1 MRGGASG
8 SEVDRDAALTRA
20 AQAGDVTAL
29 GLLLQEQHAGM
40 RAVALSILG
49 PGPDAEDALQEA
61 ALMALRSIGDVREPQ
76 AVGAWL
82 RTIVRNRCRD
92 MLRDARWL
100 TPIDECELLPGVDSG
115 ADPERLLESHA
126 MRDWLW
132 TAIEELS
139 PTLRLPL
146 VLRHFTEGMR
156 GYEHI
161 AQVCGVPVGTV
172 RSRLSQARAK
182 LAEALAATAA
192 QEHCDAGVR
201 TRASWQ
207 EARDTLAAAEAG
219 NFGRVIDHDWSPE
232 LSLMSGMCRV
242 GGRAAVRAAMDVSLA
257 AGVRQKPLNVAAGSS
272 VVVWEMEM
280 INPVD
285 DPLHCPPALAWVMT
299 GKSGRVEQLR
309 LFHPAPLN
317 SPLTPDLYART
328 WRDVTPIAP
337 S

>member
-1 MRGGASG
+1 M
-8 SEVDRDAALTRA
+8 DRDVALTRA

-29 GLLLQEQHAGM
+29 GLLLEEHHAGM

-49 PGPDAEDALQEA
+49 PGPDAEDAIQEA
-61 ALMALRSIGDVREPQ
+61 ALIALRNIADVREPQ

-82 RTIVRNRCRD
+82 RAVVRNRCRD
-92 MLRDARWL
+92 MLRDARWV
-100 TPIDECELLPGVDSG
+100 TPIEECELLAGMDSA

-126 MRDWLW
+126 MRDWVW
-132 TAIEELS
+132 AGIEELS

-146 VLRHFTEGMR
+146 VLRHFTEGLTS
-156 GYEHI
+156 YERI

-192 QEHCDAGVR
+192 QEHGDAGVR
-201 TRASWQ
+201 TKASWQ
-207 EARDTLAAAEAG
+207 EAHDTLAAAEAG
-219 NFGRVIDHDWSPE
+219 NFGRVVDHTWSPE
-232 LSLMSGMCRV
+232 LSLMSGTHRV
-242 GGRAAVRAAMDVSLA
+242 GDCAAVREAMDVSLA

-285 DPLHCPPALAWVMT
+285 DPGHCPPALAWVMT
-299 GKSGRVEQLR
+299 RKSGRVEELR
-309 LFHPAPLN
+309 LFHPVPLN
-317 SPLTPDLYART
+317 SPLTPDLYAQT